1 MRDIVPP
8 GVLCFDCVLVRAC
21 GAVPVRGGADVRACV
36 PELTQRWRVPANAIR
51 DRGAIALSRALEESS
66 TIASLALRGTAH
78 GMCKF
83 ARASV
88 VLHSV
93 IHGLLRP
100 LCCLCTAAMIATLHN
115 CWRPPRRQQH
125 WGCWRDRYRWPLDGV
140 DDACSRPQWCA
151 RVVRVLF
158 CSVSVFAPQDSSHW
172 CAWRRRVSQV
182 TKSATMARYPLPAQ

>member
-1 MRDIVPP
+1 M
-8 GVLCFDCVLVRAC
+8 
-21 GAVPVRGGADVRACV
+21 RACV

-88 VLHSV
+88 VLPSV

-158 CSVSVFAPQDSSHW
+158 CSVSVFRHRTAHTGVLGDAASRRQRNRQRWREFPCPRNEDELDNDSVGS
-172 CAWRRRVSQV
+172 AWRVQGAGGERERGND
-182 TKSATMARYPLPAQ
+182 